1 MARRKNWSAEQIIA
15 TLRQIEVQMAQGKS
29 IALACKEAEISEQS
43 YFRWRKEYGG
53 VAVEQAKRLKDLER
67 ENTRLRRLVADLSLE
82 KQILKDVASGNPA
95 RSGAG
100 RRSLASGKSTVSQ
113 SAMPAGSSA
122 SRAGRSGTFPPSEL
136 TRMHSPDPSWPL
148 PPSTAATATGGSPPC
163 CRSRAG
169 AWAGIGCS
177 ASGAARGS
185 RSRRSTNPEAGCG
198 STTAPASGC
207 GPSEPITCGAST
219 SSRVAPMMDGASGL

>member
-1 MARRKNWSAEQIIA
+1 MARRKNWSAEQIVA
-15 TLRQIEVQMAQGKS
+15 TLRQIEVQIAQGKS

-67 ENTRLRRLVADLSLE
+67 ENARLRRLVADLSLE

-100 RRSLASGKSTVSQ
+100 RRWMGSGRNT
-113 SAMPAGSSA
+113 A
-122 SRAGRSGTFPPSEL
+122 SRSATAVGSAASHVGHSATCPPSEL
-136 TRMHSPDPSWPL
+136 TRTHSPEPSWPL

-163 CRSRAG
+163 CGLQAG

-177 ASGAARGS
+177 ASGAVKGS
-185 RSRRSTNPEAGCG
+185 RSRRSTNPEAGTG
-198 STTAPASGC
+198 SMTAPAFDC
-207 GPSEPITCGAST
+207 A
-219 SSRVAPMMDGASGL
+219 